1 MLNMCTV
8 VASSTAVSDAPGA
21 RRLGHASIGMS
32 VAGIVISI
40 VVAIILGVL
49 LARTAADAVSYATD
63 AASSS
68 CNYHTPL
75 GTCYRYKKYVGYTGY
90 CSGVKYDGD
99 CYYDY

>member
-1 MLNMCTV
+1 MGYMLNMCTV

-49 LARTAADAVSYATD
+49 LARTAADAVS
-63 AASSS
+63 SS